1 MLDFFTDLYYYKKA
15 YLIGEDCLGHAVN
28 KITKPYED
36 RIETIDSVK
45 ELIDLFTKAKDAILK
60 HIPENVISEGEWT
73 GIDYVD
79 YVDYDKYT
87 RRNYGNVFFNEIPND
102 NLTDTA
108 LKRYFEISNLKGWIE
123 SENGYPNAYMV
134 TLYNFNNYEVMFE
147 NEKYLEDFIQNNN
160 LDTATVYS
168 KRIDCW
174 IEAYDI

>member
-15 YLIGEDCLGHAVN
+15 YLISEDCFGHAVN

-45 ELIDLFTKAKDAILK
+45 ELIDLLTEAKAVILK
-60 HIPENVISEGEWT
+60 HIPENVLSECEWT

-79 YVDYDKYT
+79 
-87 RRNYGNVFFNEIPND
+87 YGNVFFNEIPND

-108 LKRYFEISNLKGWIE
+108 LKRYFEISNLKGWIK
-123 SENGYPNAYMV
+123 SDDGYPNAYMV

-147 NEKYLEDFIQNNN
+147 NEKGNN
-160 LDTATVYS
+160 V
-168 KRIDCW
+168 
-174 IEAYDI
+174 

>member
-28 KITKPYED
+28 KITKPYEN

-45 ELIDLFTKAKDAILK
+45 ELIDLLTEAKDAILK
-60 HIPENVISEGEWT
+60 HIPENVLSESEWT
-73 GIDYVD
+73 GID

-108 LKRYFEISNLKGWIE
+108 LKRYFKISNLKGWIE

-134 TLYNFNNYEVMFE
+134 TLYNFNNYEVIFE

-160 LDTATVYS
+160 LAPATVYS

-174 IEAYDI
+174 MEEYDI

>member
-45 ELIDLFTKAKDAILK
+45 ELIDLLTEAKAVILK
-60 HIPENVISEGEWT
+60 HIPENVLSEGEWT

-79 YVDYDKYT
+79 
-87 RRNYGNVFFNEIPND
+87 YGNVFFNEIPND

-108 LKRYFEISNLKGWIE
+108 LKRYFEISNLKGWIK
-123 SENGYPNAYMV
+123 SDDGYPNAYMV

-147 NEKYLEDFIQNNN
+147 NEKGNN
-160 LDTATVYS
+160 V
-168 KRIDCW
+168 
-174 IEAYDI
+174 

>member
-28 KITKPYED
+28 KITKSYED

-45 ELIDLFTKAKDAILK
+45 GLIDLLTKAKDAILK
-60 HIPENVISEGEWT
+60 HIPENILSESEWT

-79 YVDYDKYT
+79 
-87 RRNYGNVFFNEIPND
+87 YGNVFFNEIPND

-108 LKRYFEISNLKGWIE
+108 LKRYFEISNLKGWIK
-123 SENGYPNAYMV
+123 SDDGYPNAYMV

-147 NEKYLEDFIQNNN
+147 NEKGNN
-160 LDTATVYS
+160 V
-168 KRIDCW
+168 
-174 IEAYDI
+174 

>member
-45 ELIDLFTKAKDAILK
+45 ELIDLLTEAKNAILK
-60 HIPENVISEGEWT
+60 HIPETVLSECEWT

-79 YVDYDKYT
+79 
-87 RRNYGNVFFNEIPND
+87 YGNVFFNEIPND
-102 NLTDTA
+102 NLADTA

-123 SENGYPNAYMV
+123 SDNGYPNAYMV
-134 TLYNFNNYEVMFE
+134 SLYNFNNYEVMFE
-147 NEKYLEDFIQNNN
+147 NEKGNN
-160 LDTATVYS
+160 V
-168 KRIDCW
+168 
-174 IEAYDI
+174 

>member
-28 KITKPYED
+28 KITKPYKD

-60 HIPENVISEGEWT
+60 HIPENVLSESEWT
-73 GIDYVD
+73 GID

-102 NLTDTA
+102 NLTDAA

-174 IEAYDI
+174 LEEYNI

>member
-1 MLDFFTDLYYYKKA
+1 MTNMLDFFTNLYYYKKA
-15 YLIGEDCLGHAVN
+15 YLIGENCLGHAIN

-45 ELIDLFTKAKDAILK
+45 ELIDLFTEAKDAILK
-60 HIPENVISEGEWT
+60 HIPENVLSESEWT
-73 GIDYVD
+73 GID

-108 LKRYFEISNLKGWIE
+108 LKRYFELSNLKGWIK
-123 SENGYPNAYMV
+123 SDNGYPNAYMV

-147 NEKYLEDFIQNNN
+147 NEKGNN
-160 LDTATVYS
+160 V
-168 KRIDCW
+168 
-174 IEAYDI
+174 

>member
-1 MLDFFTDLYYYKKA
+1 MTNMLDFFTDLYYYKKA

-45 ELIDLFTKAKDAILK
+45 ELIDLLTEAKDAILK
-60 HIPENVISEGEWT
+60 HIPENVLSESEWT
-73 GIDYVD
+73 GID

-108 LKRYFEISNLKGWIE
+108 LKRYFEISN
-123 SENGYPNAYMV
+123 PNAYMV

-147 NEKYLEDFIQNNN
+147 NEKGNN
-160 LDTATVYS
+160 V
-168 KRIDCW
+168 
-174 IEAYDI
+174 

>member
-36 RIETIDSVK
+36 RIETINSVK
-45 ELIDLFTKAKDAILK
+45 ELIDLLTEAKAAILK
-60 HIPENVISEGEWT
+60 HIPENILSEGEWT
-73 GIDYVD
+73 GIDYVG
-79 YVDYDKYT
+79 YDKYT

-102 NLTDTA
+102 NLTDAA
-108 LKRYFEISNLKGWIE
+108 LKRYFEISNLKGWIK
-123 SENGYPNAYMV
+123 SKNGYPNAYMV

-174 IEAYDI
+174 MEEYDI

>member
-45 ELIDLFTKAKDAILK
+45 ELIDLLTEAKDAILK
-60 HIPENVISEGEWT
+60 HIPENVLSEGEWT

-79 YVDYDKYT
+79 YDRYT

-123 SENGYPNAYMV
+123 SDNGYPNAYMV
-134 TLYNFNNYEVMFE
+134 SLYNFNNYEVMFE
-147 NEKYLEDFIQNNN
+147 NEKGNN
-160 LDTATVYS
+160 V
-168 KRIDCW
+168 
-174 IEAYDI
+174 

>member
-45 ELIDLFTKAKDAILK
+45 GLIDLLTKAKDAILK
-60 HIPENVISEGEWT
+60 HIPENILSESEWT

-79 YVDYDKYT
+79 
-87 RRNYGNVFFNEIPND
+87 YGNVFFNEIPND

-123 SENGYPNAYMV
+123 SDNGYPNAYMV
-134 TLYNFNNYEVMFE
+134 TLYNFNNYEVIFE
-147 NEKYLEDFIQNNN
+147 NEKGNN
-160 LDTATVYS
+160 V
-168 KRIDCW
+168 
-174 IEAYDI
+174 

>member
-15 YLIGEDCLGHAVN
+15 YLIGEDCLGHTVN

-36 RIETIDSVK
+36 RIETMNSVK
-45 ELIDLFTKAKDAILK
+45 ELIDLLIETKDAILK
-60 HIPENVISEGEWT
+60 HIPENVLSEGEWT
-73 GIDYVD
+73 GIDYVG
-79 YVDYDKYT
+79 YDKYT

-123 SENGYPNAYMV
+123 SDNGYPNAYMV

-147 NEKYLEDFIQNNN
+147 NEKGNN
-160 LDTATVYS
+160 V
-168 KRIDCW
+168 
-174 IEAYDI
+174 

>member
-15 YLIGEDCLGHAVN
+15 YLIGEDCLGHAIN

-36 RIETIDSVK
+36 RIKTINSVK
-45 ELIDLFTKAKDAILK
+45 ELIDLLVETKDAILE
-60 HIPENVISEGEWT
+60 HIPENVLSEGEWT

-79 YVDYDKYT
+79 
-87 RRNYGNVFFNEIPND
+87 YGNVFFNEIPND

-123 SENGYPNAYMV
+123 SDNGYPNAYMV

-147 NEKYLEDFIQNNN
+147 NEKGNN
-160 LDTATVYS
+160 V
-168 KRIDCW
+168 
-174 IEAYDI
+174 